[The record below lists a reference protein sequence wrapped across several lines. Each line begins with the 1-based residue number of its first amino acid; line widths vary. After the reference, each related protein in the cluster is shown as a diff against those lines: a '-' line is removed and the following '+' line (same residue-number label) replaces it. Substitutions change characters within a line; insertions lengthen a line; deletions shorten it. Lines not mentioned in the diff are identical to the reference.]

1 MRKQNHPRTDESEHA
16 RAQNEERKQRGQ
28 QAEEPSEGGTREKNE
43 RTQKQHAEED
53 YNSYGEGDYQMSDS
67 DGYRTPTAHAVEE
80 QVHDT
85 VPARPKNAETV
96 SDNIGAD
103 KEAIP
108 DKEDIPVKR
117 HEPGG
122 NNEGL
127 EARQKSL
134 SPKRQLSDNWKTNG
148 DSERGKTSKAQKTC
162 SIGNE
167 GRQEQTT
174 GSEPDEGG
182 PSRPKQPIQQYMHSF
197 VTFSTHDTRD
207 AGRKKTQQGEQA
219 DTKRLEEDGFL
230 MTGIK
235 GGDDMG
241 RPLQHW
247 LDIVGGKITD
257 VAANGHC
264 GRLAFLAALHNVTT
278 GLSPLHTDV
287 VEAANNIKKQVMN
300 NMIANV
306 ADEFK
311 VHPAEMESALAAA
324 GKTIINKDS
333 AEEKFCA
340 LANHYAD
347 QRNKSVKSS
356 VPMNYWVRPDHIK
369 AMAMHAREMVFVLD
383 VVHEDNV
390 RLQVYGYQDWGLTDN
405 TATETGVVSTMP
417 SHIGTDILRELTAA
431 GTLPLIMVLHYS
443 KAGNH
448 YQAVTYEPKRYEVYT
463 DKWKELTSQ
472 RNRVLTKYEGRALD
486 AEPYDSDKLA
496 KAATKELKA
505 LRRAAKV
512 GKPRQRNKKKADQ
525 VHRSKSQPQLPQI
538 KTTGKGV

>member
-16 RAQNEERKQRGQ
+16 RAQNEEGKQRGQ

-53 YNSYGEGDYQMSDS
+53 YNSYGEGGFQMSDS
-67 DGYRTPTAHAVEE
+67 DGYRTPTANAVEE

-148 DSERGKTSKAQKTC
+148 DSERGKTSKAPKTC

-167 GRQEQTT
+167 GRRKQTT

-235 GGDDMG
+235 AGDDMG

-264 GRLAFLAALHNVTT
+264 GWLAFLAALHNVTT
-278 GLSPLHTDV
+278 GLSPLHADV

-333 AEEKFCA
+333 AEEKF
-340 LANHYAD
+340 
-347 QRNKSVKSS
+347 
-356 VPMNYWVRPDHIK
+356 
-369 AMAMHAREMVFVLD
+369 
-383 VVHEDNV
+383 
-390 RLQVYGYQDWGLTDN
+390 
-405 TATETGVVSTMP
+405 
-417 SHIGTDILRELTAA
+417 
-431 GTLPLIMVLHYS
+431 

-472 RNRVLTKYEGRALD
+472 RNRVLTKYGGRALD
-486 AEPYDSDKLA
+486 AEPYDPDKLA

-538 KTTGKGV
+538 KTIGKGV